1 MGYSQDT
8 NWIYHVIIES
18 INNMFYWNITTNRV
32 VIFEHATYGG
42 SGGIL
47 VSWPRDP
54 EDKDQEAQ
62 ESNPE
67 EPKSNQEQY

>member
-8 NWIYHVIIES
+8 KLDIYHVYKKMFIE
-18 INNMFYWNITTNRV
+18 IYFTNREFV
-32 VIFEHATYGG
+32 LLGNATSGG
-42 SGGIL
+42 SGEGIL